1 MAEHFRLV
9 ADGFEVSLSPEEV
22 VFFGDLL
29 RLLGGLGHKED
40 DPGAARLD
48 PPVYLGDPEADAEWK
63 RFARTE
69 LDTARTADRS
79 SLEMVLDALS
89 AAHARGEHSVVVS
102 FEEANA
108 MLRVVNEARLV
119 LGARWGIDT
128 ADDYERLRPEAS
140 EIMDYLGW
148 IVSDLAITLSGAIGS

>member
-1 MAEHFRLV
+1 LMLQVHNEGRSVVADGPREKAEHDAHRLHPHGLWATLEQQMAEHFRLV
-9 ADGFEVSLSPEEV
+9 ADGVEVSLSPEEV

-69 LDTARTADRS
+69 LDAARTADRS

-102 FEEANA
+102 F
-108 MLRVVNEARLV
+108 
-119 LGARWGIDT
+119 
-128 ADDYERLRPEAS
+128 
-140 EIMDYLGW
+140 
-148 IVSDLAITLSGAIGS
+148 